1 MRHQSPF
8 SLAILPCLVLTLLQ
22 RLLAFFLGIG
32 LAACMVGPDYQRPNV
47 DLQKNWTSSTES
59 PSDKKL
65 SSWWKQFN
73 DVRLRALLQTGRE
86 NSQSLQ
92 TAALRILQAQ
102 AQLGISMAPELP
114 SVQLLASGAYTKPD
128 LAQQL
133 QGKKGGSTTQQ
144 ISLQASWEPDLWG
157 AIRRNVQSDEA
168 SWVSTVA
175 AYQAA
180 MVALEANIA
189 TLYFNICTLKARL
202 QVANDNLLQQEENQ
216 RIANARFRAGASSE
230 QDLRQAQVLYEQ
242 TRSHIPAL
250 RAALWQSQHA
260 LSVLLGKPPDYYQ
273 KTYHDDASM
282 PTVPETIPT
291 GIPRD
296 LLQRRPDVLQAEYA
310 AIAQSSRIGQ
320 AKAALFPSFSLG
332 GSFGFQ
338 SSDSGQNNL
347 DDLWKWRNPVT
358 NMAASFLFPIFNYGK
373 LVSYVRVQDAV
384 FQQAV
389 VNYQAKVLSAQQ
401 EVEDAL
407 SAINGYRDTVNSL
420 HDARTAARRSTALA
434 LERYKAGASDFT
446 TVTTAYQAQLQV
458 EDGLTQAHGNLLQSF
473 VSAYR
478 ALGGGWDGTLSAS
491 LSDDITR
498 QMRTRTD
505 WGDAL
510 VLPNQQKIT
519 Q

>member
-1 MRHQSPF
+1 
-8 SLAILPCLVLTLLQ
+8 
-22 RLLAFFLGIG
+22 
-32 LAACMVGPDYQRPNV
+32 MVGPDYQRPNV
-47 DLQKNWTSSTES
+47 DLQKNWTSFTEKS
-59 PSDKKL
+59 SDTRPPD
-65 SSWWKQFN
+65 WWQQF
-73 DVRLRALLQTGRE
+73 DDARLQDLLKTGRE
-86 NSQSLQ
+86 NSQSVQ

-102 AQLGISMAPELP
+102 AQLGISTSAELP
-114 SVQLLASGAYTKPD
+114 IVQLLFSDTYTKPD

-144 ISLQASWEPDLWG
+144 LNLQASWEPDLWG
-157 AIRRNVQSDEA
+157 AIRRGVQSDEA
-168 SWVSTVA
+168 TWVSTVA

-189 TLYFNICTLKARL
+189 TLYFNICTLNVRL
-202 QVANDNLLQQEENQ
+202 QVANDNLLQQEENK
-216 RIANARFRAGASSE
+216 RIAHSRFRAGASSE

-242 TRSHIPAL
+242 TRAHIPTL
-250 RAALWQSQHA
+250 RAALLQSQHA
-260 LSVLLGKPPDYYQ
+260 LSVLLGKLPDYYQ
-273 KTYHDDASM
+273 KTYRAAAPM
-282 PTVPETIPT
+282 PTIPVTIPT

-310 AIAQSSRIGQ
+310 AIAQSARIGQ

-338 SSDSGQNNL
+338 SSNGGQNNL
-347 DDLWKWRNPVT
+347 DDLLKWRNPVT
-358 NMAASFLFPIFNYGK
+358 NMTAGLLFPIFNHGK
-373 LVSYVRVQDAV
+373 LVNYVRVQDAV

-389 VNYQAKVLSAQQ
+389 LNYQTKVLSAQQ

-407 SAINGYRDTVNSL
+407 SAITGYREAVNSL
-420 HDARTAARRSTALA
+420 RDARTAARRSTTLA

-478 ALGGGWDGTLSAS
+478 ALGGGWDGTLNAS
-491 LSDDITR
+491 LPDDITR
-498 QMRTRTD
+498 QMRARTH